1 MREMVR
7 RNRYIYQLYIIL
19 YRIFGRNK
27 IKKGW
32 KKDNNHVVLGNAK
45 LNRCVIRI
53 RGENNIV
60 EIGSHNLLKD
70 CLITLSGNGCKV
82 IIGENGTFI
91 KTEMVCEDDQSVIKM
106 GNRCLCAGT
115 AHFAATEGKRIE
127 IGDDFLCSNAVTIR
141 TGDSHSIY
149 DEAGKRI
156 NTGKDVRISEHVWI
170 GNQVIILKGAE
181 LGRNVVVGSGS
192 VVRGHFSDNMVIT
205 GNPAKIIRKKIN
217 WDFRR

>member
-1 MREMVR
+1 MV
-7 RNRYIYQLYIIL
+7 YDELQLKRHLWIIASL
-19 YRIFGRNK
+19 ILLFVFCINL
-27 IKKGW
+27 I
-32 KKDNNHVVLGNAK
+32 
-45 LNRCVIRI
+45 VIRLLDSAYQT
-53 RGENNIV
+53 ELFYYNIV

-156 NTGKDVRISEHVWI
+156 NKGKDVIISEHVWI
-170 GNQVIILKGAE
+170 GNQVIILKGTE